1 MARRTL
7 ENSIA
12 PAQRSGVPPV
22 APVIPSSGWWTG
34 NNQLG
39 NEVAFAPDA
48 NNRQTILKL
57 EEWGPP
63 EVWTVSLFLTH
74 EIAAFNAFDVTAEL
88 DFGAGGSTQIVQ
100 MDWVNGAQ
108 ISVPMNAI
116 DVIATFKNVDITA
129 LGSGIRLGV
138 QVGRGRRAGGAAPTL
153 TMLDNV
159 FLAANNVFPELVE
172 VPAFAKRIHVVPTII
187 SSIASVYS
195 NLFFVATFSGNAP
208 GAHNAQVISGD
219 LLVTN
224 DGIEV
229 QGASRFIKIT
239 NLTSDDV
246 RFSVYAELFG

>member
-12 PAQRSGVPPV
+12 APQRGGVPPV

-88 DFGAGGSTQIVQ
+88 DFGAGGATQIVQ
-100 MDWVNGAQ
+100 MDWINGAQ

-116 DVIATFKNVDITA
+116 DVIATFKNVDITTI
-129 LGSGIRLGV
+129 GSGIRLGV

-159 FLAANNVFPELVE
+159 FLAANSIFPELVE
-172 VPAFAKRIHVVPTII
+172 IPAFAKRIHLVPTII
-187 SSIASVYS
+187 SSITSVYS

-219 LLVTN
+219 LLVAN

-239 NLTSDDV
+239 NLTPDDA

>member
-12 PAQRSGVPPV
+12 APQRSGVPPV

-39 NEVAFAPDA
+39 NEVAFAPDT

-74 EIAAFNAFDVTAEL
+74 EIEAFNAFDVTAEL
-88 DFGAGGSTQIVQ
+88 DFGAGGATQIVQ

-116 DVIATFKNVDITA
+116 DVIATFKNVDITTI
-129 LGSGIRLGV
+129 GSGIRLGV
-138 QVGRGRRAGGAAPTL
+138 QVGRGRRAGCAVPTL

-172 VPAFAKRIHVVPTII
+172 IPAFAKHPRRADDHLLDRKRLLQPV
-187 SSIASVYS
+187 
-195 NLFFVATFSGNAP
+195 LR
-208 GAHNAQVISGD
+208 GD
-219 LLVTN
+219 LLRQRTGRAQRAGDQRESARGERWDRGAGGV
-224 DGIEV
+224 EV
-229 QGASRFIKIT
+229 HQDHEFDAG
-239 NLTSDDV
+239 
-246 RFSVYAELFG
+246 

>member
-12 PAQRSGVPPV
+12 APQRSGVPPV

-88 DFGAGGSTQIVQ
+88 DFGA
-100 MDWVNGAQ
+100 
-108 ISVPMNAI
+108 
-116 DVIATFKNVDITA
+116 
-129 LGSGIRLGV
+129 
-138 QVGRGRRAGGAAPTL
+138 AAP
-153 TMLDNV
+153 
-159 FLAANNVFPELVE
+159 
-172 VPAFAKRIHVVPTII
+172 RR
-187 SSIASVYS
+187 SSKWTG
-195 NLFFVATFSGNAP
+195 AT
-208 GAHNAQVISGD
+208 
-219 LLVTN
+219 
-224 DGIEV
+224 
-229 QGASRFIKIT
+229 
-239 NLTSDDV
+239 V
-246 RFSVYAELFG
+246 RRSA

>member
-1 MARRTL
+1 MRA
-7 ENSIA
+7 
-12 PAQRSGVPPV
+12 
-22 APVIPSSGWWTG
+22 
-34 NNQLG
+34 
-39 NEVAFAPDA
+39 A
-48 NNRQTILKL
+48 NTRPRA
-57 EEWGPP
+57 G
-63 EVWTVSLFLTH
+63 
-74 EIAAFNAFDVTAEL
+74 VTAEL
-88 DFGAGGSTQIVQ
+88 DFGAGGATQIVQ

-116 DVIATFKNVDITA
+116 DVIATFKNVDITT

-138 QVGRGRRAGGAAPTL
+138 QVGRGRRAGGAASTL

-172 VPAFAKRIHVVPTII
+172 IPAFAKRIHVVPTII

-195 NLFFVATFSGNAP
+195 NLFFAATFSVNAP

-219 LLVTN
+219 LLVAN

-239 NLTSDDV
+239 NLTPDEV